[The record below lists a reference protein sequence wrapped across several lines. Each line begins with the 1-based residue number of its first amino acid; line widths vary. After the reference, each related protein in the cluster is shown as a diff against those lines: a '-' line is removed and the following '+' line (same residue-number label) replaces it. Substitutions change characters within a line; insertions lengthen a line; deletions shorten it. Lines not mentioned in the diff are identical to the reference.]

1 MSLHD
6 LRGRK
11 THVRILGVQRYV
23 RSGKWSRP
31 RTVDRLGLETQ
42 VRIAFDSF
50 AGEPANL
57 DLVVQARAASGPS

>member
-1 MSLHD
+1 MSFHD

-11 THVRILGVQRYV
+11 THVRILGMQRYV
-23 RSGKWSRP
+23 RSVEWIRP
-31 RTVDRLGLETQ
+31 RTVDTLGLETQ

-57 DLVVQARAASGPS
+57 DLIVQARAASGPS